1 LLAVPLSPANNNH
14 TTHST
19 PLNMALESVDLTGE
33 KGGDSP
39 APPYT
44 RASLSDHVRG
54 RQFSIDAQDTAIVTA
69 DQNQLHRSLK
79 GRHMQMIA
87 M

>member
-1 LLAVPLSPANNNH
+1 MSL
-14 TTHST
+14 
-19 PLNMALESVDLTGE
+19 DE
-33 KGGDSP
+33 KHP
-39 APPYT
+39 VEAAPPY
-44 RASLSDHVRG
+44 RASLGDHVRG
-54 RQFSIDAQDTAIVTA
+54 RQFSVDANDTAIVNA